1 MAKKLAFLIVSIL
14 FMTAVTQ
21 AQAANPAAPLS
32 TPEIKKSVSSGKKT
46 IIFFLN
52 PNGGPCMAQNEILD
66 SLRKN
71 TKNNFTIVYVS
82 ALQQETQ
89 QAFYDYGVRGLPTVV
104 LVDRRGKINRVFP
117 PGIQSYDTLS
127 AALKGMP

>member
-1 MAKKLAFLIVSIL
+1 MVKKLALLIVSIL
-14 FMTAVTQ
+14 FMASVTQ

-52 PNGGPCMAQNEILD
+52 PNGGPCKAQNEILD

-82 ALQQETQ
+82 ALRQEMQ

-104 LVDRRGKINRVFP
+104 LVDSRGKINRVFP
-117 PGIQSYDTLS
+117 PGIQSYDALS
-127 AALKGMP
+127 AALNGIQ